1 MASAC
6 PTSTYP
12 FSASCF
18 TLLENNT
25 SHLKIPIIQTTE
37 LRPSELLLRRAHHV
51 LAWIMHFYIHSLP
64 PSAEIRIP
72 APITVPLL
80 EVCEQ
85 LQLPP
90 VITYADDVLYN
101 WALKV
106 PSAEPIPALDNLRS
120 LSLFTGTRDE
130 EEFYLTSA
138 RIELRGVDALEV
150 MRVTMDEL
158 FIGDALAT
166 RRITRYL
173 HSLSRVIDDLA
184 RLILSVR
191 DGCDP
196 DVFYHCIRPWF
207 NGADSGTRRWHF
219 EGLDTHPHLVLPD
232 ELSGPSAAQSP
243 LIHSL
248 DVFLGIDHTPSP
260 SSSPKMEPTRPA
272 DDEEGVHVPPKAP
285 FLVRMRAYMPRHHR
299 NFLRHLAATPRPLRE
314 AVARTG
320 DAALTDAYNAS
331 LAALRRLRDAHLR
344 LVALYIVGPSH
355 RAPAAAAAKESEE
368 ETAGAAAAGG
378 RGCSAAMAGFGR
390 GCAAS
395 AASAKGMLLGTGG
408 TDMIRFLK
416 GVRDRTS
423 DAALELDG

>member
-1 MASAC
+1 
-6 PTSTYP
+6 
-12 FSASCF
+12 
-18 TLLENNT
+18 
-25 SHLKIPIIQTTE
+25 
-37 LRPSELLLRRAHHV
+37 
-51 LAWIMHFYIHSLP
+51 MHFYIHSLP

-196 DVFYHCIRPWF
+196 DVFFHSIRPWF

-260 SSSPKMEPTRPA
+260 SSSPMMEPTRPDD
-272 DDEEGVHVPPKAP
+272 DDEDEDSESVHVPPKAP

-344 LVALYIVGPSH
+344 LVALYIIGPSH
-355 RAPAAAAAKESEE
+355 RAPAAAAGKDSEK
-368 ETAGAAAAGG
+368 TAAGAAG
-378 RGCSAAMAGFGR
+378 RGCSAAMAGLGSGR
-390 GCAAS
+390 GCSAS
-395 AASAKGMLLGTGG
+395 ASAKGMLRGTGG
-408 TDMIRFLK
+408 TDLIRFLK